1 MDHLIIALCADGG
14 GVHEVYGANDA
25 RLASMEARYDP
36 DNLFRANQNIAPA
49 RG

>member
-14 GVHEVYGANDA
+14 GVHEAYGANDA

>member
-14 GVHEVYGANDA
+14 GVHEAYGANDA
-25 RLASMEARYDP
+25 RLAGIEARHDP
-36 DNLFRANQNIAPA
+36 DNLFRAHQNIAPA